1 MKFAWSGTVLE
12 KGNPLIELMCGS
24 WMESKYLFLG
34 CLHNVHSVQC
44 TGLHMLAQCAQWAMH
59 RLAQWAMQTVFQ
71 GLAQACTGLHRAQR
85 LSGANCDKTCCDGWQ
100 RKHGTHC
107 LVKYKLYLREGTFW
121 TTSGYPKYNLHVRC
135 VQNRC
140 VQAQTD

>member
-24 WMESKYLFLG
+24 WMESKYLFLS
-34 CLHNVHSVQC
+34 CLHNVHNVQC

-59 RLAQWAMQTVFQ
+59 RLAQWAMQ
-71 GLAQACTGLHRAQR
+71 R

-100 RKHGTHC
+100 RKDGTHC
-107 LVKYKLYLREGTFW
+107 LVKYKLYLRDNYRV
-121 TTSGYPKYNLHVRC
+121 SKI
-135 VQNRC
+135 
-140 VQAQTD
+140 